1 MANPIYVTCNGTD
14 ISNSVDWKSID
25 IVNVLT
31 KENGSCKFNV
41 NLGSGQSGIT
51 VPAIGDVI
59 EVYDSTGIIFGGTVT
74 EVEATIQGLYM
85 MNAVTVSDWGYLFD
99 GTLVKKN
106 YSGVDPHDI
115 VVDLVTNFC
124 GGKGFTTNH
133 VQYGNFTVPTI
144 QFNYQ
149 QPTKCLQ
156 SLANLIGWDWYID
169 ANKDVHFFLGDVD
182 NAVGDAGPAPI
193 TIDATSAEIQ
203 WNSLDVDLNL
213 QNMQNSVYVIGGSRI
228 TMFTSSDTLD
238 SYKTDGVQQSFPTSY
253 AYTTSTIQVTL
264 GGVAQTVGIL
274 NQVTDPT
281 TVDVIYAPT
290 DRNIQFTHGAP
301 SSGQTVLIWGWADI
315 PIIAHASD
323 DSAIASYGEYQGVIV
338 DSKITSV
345 PEAQARA
352 TAQILLFGHPVYD
365 VKVNTL
371 IAGCR
376 LGQAITVNLPAFGIS
391 KQLVIKRIESIG
403 YVPGANGRLQYKLE
417 CIGSDKVTFVDLMS
431 TILQQETSQSLTD
444 SSTIIEELLSVEETV
459 NVADAVELAHEARPY
474 VWG

>member
-1 MANPIYVTCNGTD
+1 MANPIYITCGGKD

-41 NLGSGQSGIT
+41 NLAAGQSGIT
-51 VPAIGDVI
+51 VPAIGDIV

-74 EVEATIQGLYM
+74 EVETTIQGLYM
-85 MNAVTVSDWGYLFD
+85 MNAITVSDWGYLFD

-106 YSGVDPHDI
+106 YSGLDPHDI

-124 GGKGFTTNH
+124 SGKGFTTNH

-169 ANKDVHFFLGDVD
+169 AEKDIHFFLGDVD

-203 WNSLDVDLNL
+203 WNSLNVDLNL
-213 QNMQNSVYVIGGSRI
+213 QNMQNSVYVIGGTRI
-228 TMFTSSDTLD
+228 TKFTSANTLD

-253 AYTTSTIQVTL
+253 AYTTSTIQVTVD
-264 GGVAQTVGIL
+264 GVAQTVGIL

-290 DRNIQFTHGAP
+290 DRNVQFTHGAP
-301 SSGQTVLIWGWADI
+301 ASGKTVLIWGWADI
-315 PIIAHASD
+315 PIVAHASD
-323 DSAIASYGEYQGVIV
+323 SAAIASYGEYQGVIV
-338 DSKITSV
+338 DAKITSV

-371 IAGCR
+371 ISGCR
-376 LGQAITVNLPAFGIS
+376 LGQAITVNLPKFGIS
-391 KQLVIKRIESIG
+391 KQLVIKRIESVG
-403 YVPGANGRLQYKLE
+403 YVPGADGKLQYKLE

-444 SSTIIEELLSVEETV
+444 SSTVIEELLSVEETV
-459 NVADAVELAHEARPY
+459 KVADTVALVHEARPY